1 LIFVDSSY
9 FIAAAHEKD
18 HWHRRAVEL
27 VGELSDEKLVSE
39 LVVEE
44 SVTAVGAIGGGKAGV
59 NLYEYIVGNCGI
71 VFSDRE
77 LLESAIQVYLK
88 YDGTLSV
95 ADAVSVEAMRRR
107 GIKKIV
113 SFDADFDK
121 VTGISRIR

>member
-9 FIAAAHEKD
+9 FIAVAHEKD
-18 HWHRRAVEL
+18 RWHRRAVEL

-59 NLYEYIVGNCGI
+59 NLYEYIVGNCEI
-71 VFSDRE
+71 VFTDRE
-77 LLESAIQVYLK
+77 LLENAIQVYLK

-95 ADAVSVEAMRRR
+95 ADAVSVEVMRKH

-121 VTGISRIR
+121 VTGVSRIH

>member
-1 LIFVDSSY
+1 MIFVDSSY
-9 FIAAAHEKD
+9 FIAVAHEKD
-18 HWHRRAVEL
+18 RWHRRAVEL

-59 NLYEYIVGNCGI
+59 NLYEYIVGNCEI
-71 VFSDRE
+71 VFTDRE
-77 LLESAIQVYLK
+77 LLENAIQVYLK

-95 ADAVSVEAMRRR
+95 ADAVSVEVMRKH

-121 VTGISRIR
+121 VTGVSRIH